1 MTRKWGTLCTIT
13 LHQNLA
19 ESMLCALWPITDH
32 MHAMLCFSYSLVL
45 HVVHLI
51 SCISLLLL
59 LLWYHYQH
67 QLLIQSYYY
76 PQLLLQHWL
85 ACISSLV
92 YINAYQGKT
101 VDTFVVALGY
111 FIYMIK
117 DAWEKD
123 KHVHTQENQKYM
135 VHNFMKKMYTEGF
148 ELPTSRVKVRHSTT
162 VPLSHT
168 WSWTFCEST
177 KL

>member
-1 MTRKWGTLCTIT
+1 MFQLFFSAACGAFNQ
-13 LHQNLA
+13 LHFVA
-19 ESMLCALWPITDH
+19 ALLTVISLSASTTDPIILLPTTPFAALTSVH
-32 MHAMLCFSYSLVL
+32 YSLV
-45 HVVHLI
+45 
-51 SCISLLLL
+51 C
-59 LLWYHYQH
+59 
-67 QLLIQSYYY
+67 
-76 PQLLLQHWL
+76 
-85 ACISSLV
+85 
-92 YINAYQGKT
+92 INAYKGKT

-168 WSWTFCEST
+168 
-177 KL
+177 

>member
-1 MTRKWGTLCTIT
+1 M
-13 LHQNLA
+13 HHNLA
-19 ESMLCALWPITDH
+19 PEPCRKHAVCIVTHHWSYACHAVFQLFFSAACGAFNQLHFVAALVTVISSSASATDL
-32 MHAMLCFSYSLVL
+32 M
-45 HVVHLI
+45 I
-51 SCISLLLL
+51 LL
-59 LLWYHYQH
+59 
-67 QLLIQSYYY
+67 
-76 PQLLLQHWL
+76 PTPPLQHWL
-85 ACISSLV
+85 PCISSLV
-92 YINAYQGKT
+92 CINAYKGKT

-168 WSWTFCEST
+168 WSWTFCKTT